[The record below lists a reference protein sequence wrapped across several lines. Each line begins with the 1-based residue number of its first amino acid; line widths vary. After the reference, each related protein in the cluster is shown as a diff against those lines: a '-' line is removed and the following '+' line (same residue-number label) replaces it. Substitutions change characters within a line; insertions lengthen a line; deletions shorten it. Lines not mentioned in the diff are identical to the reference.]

1 MRESRDKNEEN
12 IETHGQ
18 GDAVEGEVDR
28 GKERQLSSVSGTQS
42 LLKSVPA
49 SLHQQNRFKLGFL
62 IICNHKNT
70 FIVECNL

>member
-12 IETHGQ
+12 IETHRQ
-18 GDAVEGEVDR
+18 GDAVKGEVDR

-42 LLKSVPA
+42 LLKPVPA
-49 SLHQQNRFKLGFL
+49 SLQHQQNRFKLGFL

-70 FIVECNL
+70 FIVE